1 MFFLQCFCCFNWYSE
16 LGQQQFIITTMIA
29 NIFRANNP
37 SKRMP
42 ITSVQAAAAAAAAGP
57 AKEMCAVSAA
67 LRPENQPSAAF
78 YYLISHAVPR
88 PRKRSLIRLLSVSL
102 SVCVFWFSRTWPW
115 RLGQLAE
122 WLTENYAVCVAR
134 IETWNGAD
142 NDNGFSGSGSS

>member
-1 MFFLQCFCCFNWYSE
+1 
-16 LGQQQFIITTMIA
+16 MIA

-102 SVCVFWFSRTWPW
+102 SVCVFWFSRT
-115 RLGQLAE
+115 
-122 WLTENYAVCVAR
+122 
-134 IETWNGAD
+134 
-142 NDNGFSGSGSS
+142 